1 MPNGNAR
8 LTTHARALLVARQAH
23 PYRCEETQPHPR
35 QRRLA
40 SPRPIRDRK
49 TRSGSTT
56 SMPLSMTTP
65 DSLISV
71 SYTHLTLPTICSV

>member
-49 TRSGSTT
+49 KLECETVSWGNWPPPRLTKASR
-56 SMPLSMTTP
+56 PKLSQGGAR
-65 DSLISV
+65 
-71 SYTHLTLPTICSV
+71 

>member
-49 TRSGSTT
+49 TRSDSTT

-65 DSLISV
+65 DSLIW
-71 SYTHLTLPTICSV
+71 PTSGRGAS